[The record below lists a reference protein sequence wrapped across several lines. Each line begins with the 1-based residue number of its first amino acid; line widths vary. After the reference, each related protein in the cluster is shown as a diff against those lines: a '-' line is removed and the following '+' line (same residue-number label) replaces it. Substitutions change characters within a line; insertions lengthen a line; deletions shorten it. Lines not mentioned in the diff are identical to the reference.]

1 MARPVISGWP
11 ARMKIT
17 VVVPVRNEETSIHPL
32 LSGLRQQTRP
42 PDEVIIV
49 DGGST
54 DETPT
59 IVETEIS
66 STSNL
71 RLVRETNALP
81 GRGRNVGARVA
92 ANEWLAF
99 IDAGVTPASDWL
111 ERLERAAIAESNA
124 DVVYGSWEPV
134 TDTFFKECAAIAYGY
149 VPSEEVDETFIRSRA
164 VFSSLMRRAVW
175 ERVGG
180 FSEDLRSAEDLLFIQ
195 HIDSAGVHITYAPKA
210 VVRWSMQPN
219 LWRTFRRFVTYSR
232 HNMRAGLW
240 REWQASM
247 LMRYFAILL
256 CTAIAYGLTQWW
268 PLVPVALWLAMLLAR
283 ALTALHRNRK
293 RYPASVFR
301 NAKRL
306 LVLVPLLATI
316 DAATILG
323 VLAWLVMDGLN
334 LCRPS
339 N

>member
-1 MARPVISGWP
+1 MARPVVSGWP

-17 VVVPVRNEETSIHPL
+17 VVVPVRNEESSIHPL

-54 DETPT
+54 DDTPT
-59 IVETEIS
+59 IVESEIN

-71 RLVRETNALP
+71 RLIREPNALP
-81 GRGRNVGARVA
+81 GRGRNVGARAA

-99 IDAGVTPASDWL
+99 IDAGSQPASDWL
-111 ERLERAAIAESNA
+111 EQLERAANAEPNA
-124 DVVYGSWEPV
+124 QVVYGSWQPV

-149 VPSEEVDETFIRSRA
+149 VPSEEVDEKFIQSRA
-164 VFSSLMRRAVW
+164 VFSSLMRREVW
-175 ERVGG
+175 ENVGG

-195 HIDSAGVHITYAPKA
+195 GIDRAGVHITYAPKA

-240 REWQASM
+240 KHWQASV
-247 LMRYFAILL
+247 LMRYFAIIL
-256 CTAIAYGLTQWW
+256 CSAIGFGLTRWW
-268 PLVPVALWLAMLLAR
+268 PLVPVALWLAMLFVRSIA
-283 ALTALHRNRK
+283 ALLRNRE
-293 RYPASVFR
+293 RYPGSAFR
-301 NAKRL
+301 NVKRL

-323 VLAWLVMDGLN
+323 VLGWLVMDNFGLSKS
-334 LCRPS
+334 S

>member
-1 MARPVISGWP
+1 MARPVASGWP

-54 DETPT
+54 DGTPA
-59 IVETEIS
+59 IIETEIN

-71 RLVRETNALP
+71 RLIREANALP
-81 GRGRNVGARVA
+81 GRGRNVGARAA

-99 IDAGVTPASDWL
+99 IDAGVTPATDWL
-111 ERLERAAIAESNA
+111 EQLERAANAESNA
-124 DVVYGSWEPV
+124 SVVYGSWEPV

-164 VFSSLMRRAVW
+164 VFSSLMRREVW
-175 ERVGG
+175 EKVGG

-195 HIDSAGVHITYAPKA
+195 RIDSAGVYITYAPKA
-210 VVRWSMQPN
+210 VVLWSMQPN
-219 LWRTFRRFVTYSR
+219 FWRTFRRFVTYSH

-240 REWQASM
+240 RDWQASV

-256 CTAIAYGLTQWW
+256 CTAIGFGLTKWW
-268 PLVPVALWLAMLLAR
+268 SLVPAVLGLAMLFAR
-283 ALTALHRNRK
+283 ALAALLRNRE

-301 NAKRL
+301 NARRL
-306 LVLVPLLATI
+306 LVLVLLLATI
-316 DAATILG
+316 DAATVLG
-323 VLAWLVMDGLN
+323 VLAWLVMDNFSLSGFAN
-334 LCRPS
+334 
-339 N
+339 